1 MSDTFDLNRE
11 NNIDANVDALG
22 KKWII
27 HFNKQNGLCHARPE
41 PDRSDAVI
49 PKDLKGQWTK
59 PSLLAPRIKKYVTDT
74 WDTADKAMADA
85 ARIAQAAKEAE
96 ARRKAEA
103 KAKAPVEKKVAKKVT
118 KVKNDKGSATN

>member
-27 HFNKQNGLCHARPE
+27 HFNKQNGLCHARPK

-59 PSLLAPRIKKYVTDT
+59 PSLLEPRIKKYVTET
-74 WDTADKAMADA
+74 WDVAVKAQADA
-85 ARIAQAAKEAE
+85 ERTAQAAKENAA
-96 ARRKAEA
+96 ARKQKA
-103 KAKAPVEKKVAKKVT
+103 
-118 KVKNDKGSATN
+118 KNDKGSATN